1 MEKIRNILL
10 VVNPI
15 SGAID
20 KSDLKKL
27 IKKEVEKIDADFF
40 IFPTTGEEDK
50 FNLKKMIK
58 EIDPSRIIVAGGDG
72 TIKLTTEALDGE
84 KIPLGII
91 PAGSANGLAANLHL
105 PESFEDLIEV
115 ALGDNFIDF
124 DIVVING
131 EYSLHMS
138 DFGLNAELV
147 NNYEKSNL
155 RGKMGY
161 VLQSIPTLIKSD
173 YPFKFQIEANDEV
186 FKREAL
192 LLAIANAN
200 AYGTGAK
207 VNPQGKPNDGKFEI
221 LIFKKIDIGEILKT
235 LRNEEH
241 LDPEFVEIIST
252 SEAKIY
258 CEKPI
263 AFQIDGEYLGKRKY
277 ADVKIL
283 PQKLRIIVPEQK

>member
-1 MEKIRNILL
+1 MEKIKNILL

-27 IKKEVEKIDADFF
+27 IKEEVEKIDANFF

-50 FNLKKMIK
+50 FNLQKKIK
-58 EIDPSRIIVAGGDG
+58 EIDPERIIVAGGDG
-72 TIKLTTEALDGE
+72 TITLTTEALEGE
-84 KIPLGII
+84 KIPVGII

-105 PESFEDLIEV
+105 PDSIEDQIEV
-115 ALGDNFIDF
+115 ALGNNFIDY
-124 DIVVING
+124 DIVLING
-131 EYSLHMS
+131 EYCLHMS

-173 YPFKFQIEANDEV
+173 YPFKFQIEANNEV
-186 FKREAL
+186 YKREAPL
-192 LLAIANAN
+192 LVIANAN

-207 VNPQGKPNDGKFEI
+207 VNPKGKPNDGKFEI
-221 LIFKKIDIGEILKT
+221 LVFKKIDLGEILKT
-235 LRNEEH
+235 LRNEDH
-241 LDPEFVEIIST
+241 LDPDFIEVIST
-252 SEAKIY
+252 SEAKIF

-263 AFQIDGEYLGKRKY
+263 AFQIDGEYLGKRKF
-277 ADVKIL
+277 AEVKIL
-283 PQKLRIIVPEQK
+283 PQKLRIVIP